1 MVENLVCEAKMA
13 SELEVALSEAISMM
27 GWIVFLH
34 PRLLRWSGAKKNE
47 EEKNKI
53 LIQDLTHKGTPPE
66 KIMFSFNHC
75 PNYNDDYDG
84 NFDENDDNKLP
95 KTYKY

>member
-66 KIMFSFNHC
+66 K
-75 PNYNDDYDG
+75 NYV
-84 NFDENDDNKLP
+84 FFQPLP
-95 KTYKY
+95 ELQ